1 MTDSS
6 KLVLFGKDDKEY
18 TGEDKSNVE
27 AIKED
32 GSMLFI
38 DTKPV
43 NLSMDKNYFNPS
55 KSNKIYVRNPEFYL
69 RGKI

>member
-27 AIKED
+27 AIKK
-32 GSMLFI
+32 MA
-38 DTKPV
+38 PC
-43 NLSMDKNYFNPS
+43 
-55 KSNKIYVRNPEFYL
+55 YL
-69 RGKI
+69 LIPNQ